1 MSVAIYLIMALVF
14 CSGIYFLLKLRSA
27 KSNFKKASKKIL
39 EEGGRDSLS
48 AYLSQEDAT
57 DGNPFSNKILR
68 NTFEEY
74 RSAVIHQ
81 SKIESASPYIDI
93 TVFFHSDLL
102 DIISH
107 GSICELIPG
116 AMTGLGLL
124 GTFLGLK
131 FGISGLDI
139 GSTDGLMNGI
149 SNLLAGM
156 NTAFGTSIWGV
167 GLSLIFSFLYK
178 SRYNTA
184 LSELNHF
191 VDVFQSA
198 NLDCSDNSPENL
210 ILGYQHQQTE
220 AMKTFA
226 DEVALS
232 ISNCMVEILAPVTA
246 KMESTI
252 DEFAKVATTQQKE
265 GLEQIVKEFIRSMN
279 DALGGQFEALGN
291 TIQELCEW
299 QKTSVE
305 QMQTIVDG
313 ICETSKEIDRIHEL
327 SQQTISETSQYIE
340 RVNELQATILE
351 ESESVRKQVEIAN
364 EINERNS
371 AYIQKIVEC
380 EERISQLADS
390 VKQEAEAASK
400 AVDIL
405 QERCEEQIKALSE
418 TAQNEMAILSES
430 TKVLAEAGH
439 QQIQAL
445 SLSAQDEMRLL
456 SETSAQ
462 LAEENKNQLEALAKA
477 SSEQMD
483 VLSKACVSIVESS
496 QQQIASTVAAAEAQ
510 TETMMQTTNDFVEFV
525 QQQNQI
531 FTDAVKQEVEG
542 ITNQATQT
550 TAGLDRAAA
559 SVETAAQ
566 LLDKNLETALS
577 RTFTEFDTGLSEIT
591 QHLSGTIADVRDTTE
606 SVPHL
611 IVDAQKRC
619 EDTLKAL
626 AEQTEKYTASMKKI
640 TEEVQ
645 KMLNSVE
652 GGSK

>member
-1 MSVAIYLIMALVF
+1 MSIIIYVLMGIGLLYGFSNICRLVSAI
-14 CSGIYFLLKLRSA
+14 R
-27 KSNFKKASKKIL
+27 NFKKAEKTIL
-39 EEGGRDSLS
+39 VEGGRDILS
-48 AYLSQEDAT
+48 AYLTQEDAT

-74 RSAVIHQ
+74 RNEVIHR

-93 TVFFHSDLL
+93 TDFFHTGLL
-102 DIISH
+102 DDLSND
-107 GSICELIPG
+107 SICELIPG

-124 GTFLGLK
+124 GTFCGLVL
-131 FGISGLDI
+131 GISGFDI
-139 GSTDGLMNGI
+139 GNSDRLLSGI
-149 SNLLAGM
+149 GNLLAGM
-156 NTAFGTSIWGV
+156 NTAFYTSIAGV
-167 GLSLIFSFLYK
+167 SCSLGFSIIYK
-178 SRYNTA
+178 FIYNAT

-191 VDVFQSA
+191 VDIFQSTG
-198 NLDCSDNSPENL
+198 LDGSDYRPENL

-299 QKTSVE
+299 QKNSVE

-327 SQQTISETSQYIE
+327 SQQTISETSHYIE

-559 SVETAAQ
+559 SVEAAAQ

-619 EDTLKAL
+619 EDTMKAL
-626 AEQTEKYTASMKKI
+626 TEQTEKYTVSMKKVA
-640 TEEVQ
+640 EEVQ
-645 KMLNSVE
+645 KMLNSIE